1 MFFQDELK
9 LHLDARIAVVN
20 VVTTEE
26 GRALREIIELAS
38 RPGWP
43 EDEGLYTWDIGDQF
57 ICLKKAREPFDDKRE
72 ATADTI
78 LRMIRDYKGSATFIL
93 KDFHQIWEAKR
104 GALRSLRNLAA
115 QLPETQPRKNIVI
128 ITPEYCLP
136 LELKHDVPVLELAKP
151 NAEEMDA
158 LLERTAGASGALAQ
172 VEPALRTKLVV
183 AALGLTSTQAERVF
197 RKAVVTAS
205 RGRTSAR
212 LDERCADLITEE
224 KCAIIRESGALEL
237 YPYVENADRIGGLDE
252 LKDWLEL
259 RRMAFSEEARNY
271 GLSKPRGVALIGIT
285 GTGKSLTAKVAAGMW
300 SQPLLRL
307 DMGAVFGGVLGA
319 SEKNMR
325 EAMQIAE
332 VIAPC
337 VLWVDE
343 IEKAFAGSIGDSG
356 TAARV
361 LATFLTWMQEKQAP
375 VSVFAT
381 ANNIRHLPPEFLRKG
396 RFDEVFFLDLPTLH
410 EREEILEVLL
420 RQNRITD
427 IRNKFDLQRV
437 ARETEGFVGAE
448 LEAVV
453 NAAQFP
459 AFIDGGREIET
470 ADLLNAVSTMVPLAK
485 SHREHIEELR
495 KLVLFG
501 QARNA
506 SRSTKV
512 EEVNIENLRD
522 KRVPDETG
530 ARKAER
536 KMDL

>member
-9 LHLDARIAVVN
+9 LHFDARIAVVN
-20 VVTTEE
+20 VVSTEE
-26 GRALREIIELAS
+26 ARVLRELMALAN

-43 EDEGLYTWDIGDQF
+43 EGEGLYTWDIGDQF

-78 LRMIRDYKGSATFIL
+78 LRMIRDYKGSATFVL

-172 VEPALRTKLVV
+172 VEPALRIKLVE

-205 RGRTSAR
+205 RGRASAR

-252 LKDWLEL
+252 LKDWLGL

-271 GLSKPRGVALIGIT
+271 GLSKPRGVALIGIP
-285 GTGKSLTAKVAAGMW
+285 GTGKSLCAKVAAGMW

-319 SEKNMR
+319 SEKNIR

-343 IEKAFAGSIGDSG
+343 IEKAFAGSSGDSG

-396 RFDEVFFLDLPTLH
+396 RFDEVFFLDLPTLG
-410 EREEILEVLL
+410 EREQILEVLL

-427 IRNKFDLQRV
+427 IRNKFDLPQV

-453 NAAQFP
+453 NDAQFP
-459 AFIDGGREIET
+459 AFVDGGREIET
-470 ADLLNAVSTMVPLAK
+470 ADLLGAASAMVPLAK

-506 SRSTKV
+506 SRCTKV

-522 KRVPDETG
+522 KRVPNEP
-530 ARKAER
+530 ASRKTER